1 MKHLFVC
8 LVFGFFVSSCVDDIN
23 VEIPDSD
30 RKLVVDAWIRTD
42 TLLNSVRLSWTTNF
56 SEDSVGNLLGGA
68 TVYIESAG
76 GSIRKEFTEEGPG
89 LYQAMG
95 DDWFLDDSTYVLHVN
110 VNGKRYQSTPQYVNS
125 VPDIDSMFFLSGE
138 IINNFGL
145 PITVDGGFYTAIQAI
160 EKPGVGDNYAW
171 KLFIN
176 GEDKSIRNNLTYLQD
191 ADLVDGGPIEPPF
204 SILLDSVIIGDT
216 VQVEQMTITDE
227 GFRYLFELQAQFNGG
242 SPFSA
247 PPAPVKSNMFNPD
260 DEDELVLGVFMAS
273 SSFRRTLIVR
283 EELIIQ

>member
-1 MKHLFVC
+1 MKNA
-8 LVFGFFVSSCVDDIN
+8 LVFLVLSFSIYSCVDDIL
-23 VEIPDSD
+23 VDIPDSD

-42 TLLNSVRLSWTTNF
+42 TLLNTIKLSQTTNF
-56 SEDSVGNLLGGA
+56 SEDTVGNLLGGA
-68 TVYIESAG
+68 IVYIESIG
-76 GSIRKEFTEEGPG
+76 GTIRKDFTEQKLGI
-89 LYQAMG
+89 YQAIG

-110 VNGKRYQSTPQYVNS
+110 VNGKRYQSTPQHINS
-125 VPDIDSMFFLSGE
+125 VPDIDSMFFLSGD

-160 EKPGVGDNYAW
+160 EKPGRGDNYAW

-204 SILLDSVIIGDT
+204 SILLDSVVIGDT

-242 SPFSA
+242 SPFSS
-247 PPAPVKSNMFNPD
+247 PPAPVKSNMFNP
-260 DEDELVLGVFMAS
+260 EDKEELVLGVFMAS